1 MEAILAEI
9 RALTADE
16 ETVRDTFEGATDI
29 EGVMD
34 LLLRLTGEDESLIA
48 AITEHEASLAKR
60 RNRLKVRHA
69 RGKDMMFR
77 LLKMGNG
84 RKMERPLGTV
94 FLNKKA
100 ASLGDLEESKIPS
113 GYWREPPPELDRK
126 RLLEDAK
133 LAKAEGREIAG
144 VALSPETQVLSIR
157 RE

>member
-9 RALTADE
+9 KALTSDE
-16 ETVRDTFEGATDI
+16 EVVRDTFEGETDI

-34 LLLRLTGEDESLIA
+34 LLLKLTGEDESMIA
-48 AITEHEASLAKR
+48 AIEEHERKLGKR
-60 RNRLKVRHA
+60 KSRIKDRLVA
-69 RGKDMMFR
+69 GKALMFR
-77 LLKMGNG
+77 ILKMGNG

-94 FLNKKA
+94 SLNKKA
-100 ASLGDLEESKIPS
+100 ASLGDLEESQIPS
-113 GYWREPPPELDRK
+113 AYWREPPPELDRK

-144 VALSPETQVLSIR
+144 VELAPETQVLSIR